1 MDLVI
6 HGTDA
11 LLVDKASLEKNDG
24 SSIST
29 IQTWGDDNGGA
40 ACLSSDPAAAAAECW
55 PDISDAG
62 YARRGVS
69 FSMDGSWTDIGFYQ
83 LSTIQEPSCP
93 SGLELSQAECEP
105 AAISLGLDY
114 TVFQVS
120 SSTTIWSH
128 IPCGCSYMSEVVDGL
143 TNKLVYNTNTV
154 NCQWETRT
162 IGNLCKLSLVS
173 QTHASNSFISAL
185 FELYFN
191 NKGAN

>member
-1 MDLVI
+1 VDLVI

-69 FSMDGSWTDIGFYQ
+69 FSMDGLSGF
-83 LSTIQEPSCP
+83 SI
-93 SGLELSQAECEP
+93 
-105 AAISLGLDY
+105 
-114 TVFQVS
+114 V
-120 SSTTIWSH
+120 SH
-128 IPCGCSYMSEVVDGL
+128 IHCKQFYC
-143 TNKLVYNTNTV
+143 
-154 NCQWETRT
+154 C
-162 IGNLCKLSLVS
+162 LC
-173 QTHASNSFISAL
+173 
-185 FELYFN
+185 
-191 NKGAN
+191 